1 MKPADDIHIEQLE
14 WVAIP
19 PELKPGLSL
28 QPLARKNQKNWA
40 LVLHARG
47 IPCQAAQTDR
57 GRQLLVPADQ
67 FKTACEEL
75 KKYEHE
81 NRDWP
86 PPHRQKES
94 FTKHRINLWSLFSW
108 HCFII

>member
-75 KKYEHE
+75 KNMNMKTVTGL
-81 NRDWP
+81 P
-86 PPHRQKES
+86 PTGRKKASQ
-94 FTKHRINLWSLFSW
+94 KHRINPLGLYSPGTVS
-108 HCFII
+108 